1 MRKTD
6 IPTNKFFVTENFFS
20 AYNCLYSGTYF
31 FCYKDFSVHL
41 FACIHS
47 MNANV
52 YLTMLIFSS
61 CKSRGSHMETVYTF
75 CIQKLYKM
83 YTTDVY
89 KMYIY
94 HISTSFRIHFVY
106 KIKRTISA
114 KFFKQN
120 VYKSLSKCE
129 MHFVYKHF
137 VFILYT
143 FCIENVYKS
152 LSKYGIHFV
161 YINSDLQKVYIIN
174 IMYTICIHNCMQN
187 GSLINFNIF

>member
-1 MRKTD
+1 
-6 IPTNKFFVTENFFS
+6 
-20 AYNCLYSGTYF
+20 
-31 FCYKDFSVHL
+31 
-41 FACIHS
+41 

-89 KMYIY
+89 KMYTTFQQAFVY
-94 HISTSFRIHFVY
+94 IHFVY
-106 KIKRTISA
+106 KIKRTMSA
-114 KFFKQN
+114 KFCIQN
-120 VYKSLSKCE
+120 AYKSLSKCG

-143 FCIENVYKS
+143 FCIENIYKS

-174 IMYTICIHNCMQN
+174 IMHTICIHNCMQN